1 MKIATLL
8 ALTLG
13 VLALS
18 PPGFAQTRPV
28 LVIHGGA
35 GAMPRADMTAARER
49 AYRAGL
55 EAALDAGYTILERG
69 GTSLDAAVTVVR
81 ILEDDPQFNAG
92 RGAVL
97 NHLGL
102 AELDAS
108 LMDGRTLAA
117 GAVAGVAHVKN
128 PILLAR
134 LVMEKSPHVMLIGDG
149 AEDFALENGMQLV
162 PNVYFHTE
170 HRRLQLEREKQKQ
183 SQKQSTGTV
192 GAVALDRDG
201 NLAAATSTGGMENK
215 RFGRVGDS
223 PIIGAGTYA
232 DNAACAVSGTGHGE
246 YFIRAAVAHDVC
258 ARAAYGGVSLTDAAR
273 EVIHKKLKAM
283 GGTGGVIA
291 LDPRGTVVMEFN
303 TEGMFR
309 GVRTADRRETAIYR

>member
-1 MKIATLL
+1 MKLATSL
-8 ALTLG
+8 ALALG

-18 PPGFAQTRPV
+18 PAGFAQTTPV

-35 GAMPRADMTAARER
+35 GAMPRASMTAAKEK

-55 EAALDAGYTILERG
+55 EAALDAGYAILERG
-69 GTSLDAAVTVVR
+69 GTSLDAVVEVVR

-117 GAVAGVAHVKN
+117 GAVASVAHVKN

-134 LVMEKSPHVMLIGDG
+134 LVMEKSPHVLLIGAG
-149 AEDFALENGMQLV
+149 AEEFALENGVGLV
-162 PNVYFHTE
+162 PNTYFHTE
-170 HRRLQLEREKQKQ
+170 HRKLQLEQVQKKQ
-183 SQKQSTGTV
+183 TLGTV
-192 GAVALDRDG
+192 GAVALDRAG
-201 NLAAATSTGGMENK
+201 NLAAATSTGGMEDK

-258 ARAAYGGVSLTDAAR
+258 ARAAYGGMTLGDAAR
-273 EVIHKKLKAM
+273 EVIHRKLKGM

-291 LDPRGTVVMEFN
+291 LDPRGNVVMEFN

-309 GVRTADRRETAIYR
+309 GVRTAQRRETAIYH

>member
-1 MKIATLL
+1 MKVITIL

-13 VLALS
+13 ALALS
-18 PPGFAQTRPV
+18 PAGLAQTRPV

-35 GAMPRADMTAARER
+35 GAMPRADMTAERER

-55 EAALDAGYTILERG
+55 EAALDAGYAILERG
-69 GTSLDAAVTVVR
+69 GTSLDAVVTVVR

-134 LVMEKSPHVMLIGDG
+134 LVMEKSPHVMLMGAG
-149 AEDFALENGMQLV
+149 AEEFALENGVQLV
-162 PNVYFHTE
+162 PNAYFHTE
-170 HRRLQLEREKQKQ
+170 HRRLQLEREKKKQKQ
-183 SQKQSTGTV
+183 ATGTV

-246 YFIRAAVAHDVC
+246 FFIRAAVAHDVC

-273 EVIHKKLKAM
+273 EVIHRKLRAM

-291 LDPRGTVVMEFN
+291 LDPRGAVVMEFN

-309 GVRTADRRETAIYR
+309 GVRTAERRETAIYR

>member
-1 MKIATLL
+1 MRSAAILVLTLALL
-8 ALTLG
+8 ALSRAG
-13 VLALS
+13 V
-18 PPGFAQTRPV
+18 AQTQPV

-49 AYRAGL
+49 GYRAGL
-55 EAALDAGYTILERG
+55 EAALDAGYAVLERG
-69 GTSLDAAVTVVR
+69 GTSLDAVVTVVR

-108 LMDGRTLAA
+108 LMDGRSLAA

-134 LVMEKSPHVMLIGDG
+134 LVMEKSPHVMLIGVG
-149 AEDFALENGMQLV
+149 AEEFALENGVDLV
-162 PNVYFHTE
+162 PNAYFHTE
-170 HRRLQLEREKQKQ
+170 HRRQQLEREKKKKQ
-183 SQKQSTGTV
+183 LTGTV
-192 GAVALDRDG
+192 GAVALDRHG
-201 NLAAATSTGGMENK
+201 NLAAATSTGGMEDK

-246 YFIRAAVAHDVC
+246 YFIRAAVAHDIC

-273 EVIHKKLKAM
+273 EVIHRKLKAM

-291 LDPRGTVVMEFN
+291 LDPRGFVVMEFN

-309 GVRTADRRETAIYR
+309 GVKAPGRRETAIYR

>member
-1 MKIATLL
+1 MKLL
-8 ALTLG
+8 AM
-13 VLALS
+13 LALAAS
-18 PPGFAQTRPV
+18 ALVLSTDALAQTRPV

-49 AYRAGL
+49 SYRTGL
-55 EAALDAGYTILERG
+55 QAALDAGWAVLERG
-69 GTSLDAAVTVVR
+69 GSSLDAVIAVVR

-97 NHLGL
+97 NHYGL

-108 LMDGRTLAA
+108 IMEGRTLAA

-134 LVMEKSPHVMLIGDG
+134 LVMEKSPHVMLIGPG
-149 AEDFALENGMQLV
+149 AEEFALENGVELV
-162 PNVYFHTE
+162 PNTYFHTE
-170 HRRLQLEREKQKQ
+170 HRKLQLDRAKK
-183 SQKQSTGTV
+183 KRVIGTV
-192 GAVALDRDG
+192 GAVALDRNG
-201 NLAAATSTGGMENK
+201 NLAAGTSTGGMENK

-232 DNAACAVSGTGHGE
+232 DNASCAVSGTGHGE
-246 YFIRAAVAHDVC
+246 FFIRAAVAHDIC
-258 ARAAYGGVSLTDAAR
+258 ARVAYGRASIADAAR
-273 EVIHKKLKAM
+273 EVIHKKLPAM

-309 GVRTADRRETAIYR
+309 AVRTAERRETAIYR

>member
-1 MKIATLL
+1 MKVITIL

-13 VLALS
+13 ALALS
-18 PPGFAQTRPV
+18 PDCLAQTRPV

-35 GAMPRADMTAARER
+35 GAMPRADMTAERER

-55 EAALDAGYTILERG
+55 EAALDAGYAILERG
-69 GTSLDAAVTVVR
+69 GTSLDAVVTVVR

-134 LVMEKSPHVMLIGDG
+134 LVMEKSPHVMLMGAG
-149 AEDFALENGMQLV
+149 AEEFALENGVQLV
-162 PNVYFHTE
+162 PNAYFHTE
-170 HRRLQLEREKQKQ
+170 HRRLQLEREKKKQKQ
-183 SQKQSTGTV
+183 ATGTV

-246 YFIRAAVAHDVC
+246 FFIRAAVAHDVC

-273 EVIHKKLKAM
+273 EVIHRKLRAM

-291 LDPRGTVVMEFN
+291 LDPRGAVVMEFN

-309 GVRTADRRETAIYR
+309 GVRTAERRETAIYR